1 MERIAVIGAGRMG
14 IPMAQAL
21 ALAGFSVDLADLKE
35 CSETAGGLD
44 GTHPV

>member
-14 IPMAQAL
+14 IPMAQ